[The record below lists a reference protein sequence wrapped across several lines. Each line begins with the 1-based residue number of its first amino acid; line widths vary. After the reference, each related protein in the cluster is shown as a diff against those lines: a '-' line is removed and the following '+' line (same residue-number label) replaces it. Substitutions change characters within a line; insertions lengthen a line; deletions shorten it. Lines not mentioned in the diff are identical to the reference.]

1 MNRDYEM
8 ILNTLP
14 SLLDGIDYD
23 VTLLSNASA
32 LFNDYMDEINWVG
45 FYLFK
50 DGVLKLGP
58 FQGHVACMVIP
69 LNRGVCGACATKK
82 ETIIVKD
89 VHEFKGHIAC
99 DSRSKSEI
107 CVPIMINNTF
117 YGLLDI
123 DSPIENR
130 FSSVDK
136 ENLEK
141 VVAIIEKELSKI
153 IK

>member
-50 DGVLKLGP
+50 DGVLKLIE
-58 FQGHVACMVIP
+58 HI
-69 LNRGVCGACATKK
+69 NKK
-82 ETIIVKD
+82 HTNV
-89 VHEFKGHIAC
+89 GQMQTCIAWYC
-99 DSRSKSEI
+99 LRFFMKLYVVLIGFCIEI
-107 CVPIMINNTF
+107 
-117 YGLLDI
+117 L
-123 DSPIENR
+123 
-130 FSSVDK
+130 
-136 ENLEK
+136 
-141 VVAIIEKELSKI
+141 
-153 IK
+153 

>member
-82 ETIIVKD
+82 ETILVSD
-89 VHEFKGHIAC
+89 VHKFKGHIAC
-99 DSRSKSEI
+99 DNASNSEI
-107 CVPIMINNTF
+107 CVPIFVHNEF

-123 DSPIENR
+123 DSPNKNSFNE
-130 FSSVDK
+130 VDK
-136 ENLEK
+136 KNLEA
-141 VVAIIEKELSKI
+141 AIHILEGFLEKI
-153 IK
+153 

>member
-58 FQGHVACMVIP
+58 FI
-69 LNRGVCGACATKK
+69 LF
-82 ETIIVKD
+82 I
-89 VHEFKGHIAC
+89 
-99 DSRSKSEI
+99 
-107 CVPIMINNTF
+107 
-117 YGLLDI
+117 L
-123 DSPIENR
+123 
-130 FSSVDK
+130 
-136 ENLEK
+136 
-141 VVAIIEKELSKI
+141 
-153 IK
+153 